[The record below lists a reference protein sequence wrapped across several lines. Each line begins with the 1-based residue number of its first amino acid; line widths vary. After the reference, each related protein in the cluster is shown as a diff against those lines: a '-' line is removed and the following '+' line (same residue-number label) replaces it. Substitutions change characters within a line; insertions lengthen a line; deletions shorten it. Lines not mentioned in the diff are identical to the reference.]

1 MPLNAEYYYYGDT
14 WNHSSFL
21 CGFWIVT
28 DIVVSTG
35 SIWTLAVIALDRLWV
50 RLVAGMPQTS
60 LSVCGKMNDQRKDS
74 KDLNSGKEMHAKS
87 FSSQQLPAASI
98 E

>member
-1 MPLNAEYYYYGDT
+1 MGLLIMPLNAEYYYYGDT

-50 RLVAGMPQTS
+50 S
-60 LSVCGKMNDQRKDS
+60 
-74 KDLNSGKEMHAKS
+74 
-87 FSSQQLPAASI
+87 
-98 E
+98 

>member
-35 SIWTLAVIALDRLWV
+35 SIWTLAVIALDTMEERLSLEAAEAGAEEV
-50 RLVAGMPQTS
+50 DMMRLPAGEE
-60 LSVCGKMNDQRKDS
+60 GD
-74 KDLNSGKEMHAKS
+74 DLN
-87 FSSQQLPAASI
+87 
-98 E
+98 